1 MCGIICVLSRKAD
14 RPAPERDEVLGAL
27 DGGRRLLELRDASR
41 VGEAASALAIADTL
55 LKGEP
60 GVRALV
66 GNRELVAGI
75 NAAVAAMLP
84 MLAAIE
90 SDLEAADDAHAIEAS
105 AEAIA
110 AVKDVLWSLRNDR
123 LRTAREIEALAGLQA
138 TPGALDG
145 YLAIQQALSA
155 IDRMEVRGRDSAGIG
170 VVVWGHGLTSDRLPA
185 GVTWADRCDDPLFVS
200 RSLRV
205 TNDVWTFVY
214 KAAAEIGELGDNT
227 RAIRKQ
233 VLDDDV
239 LRHVLAQ
246 PGARVTLIGHTR
258 WASVGIISE
267 PNAHPV
273 TGEEVD
279 RPSPPR
285 CLRPRPR
292 WRGRRRLPRGRTRS
306 PQASA
311 ALRQRRR

>member
-41 VGEAASALAIADTL
+41 VGEAARVLATADTL

-110 AVKDVLWSLRNDR
+110 AVKDVLWSLSNNQQ
-123 LRTAREIEALAGLQA
+123 RTAREI
-138 TPGALDG
+138 
-145 YLAIQQALSA
+145 
-155 IDRMEVRGRDSAGIG
+155 
-170 VVVWGHGLTSDRLPA
+170 
-185 GVTWADRCDDPLFVS
+185 
-200 RSLRV
+200 
-205 TNDVWTFVY
+205 
-214 KAAAEIGELGDNT
+214 
-227 RAIRKQ
+227 
-233 VLDDDV
+233 
-239 LRHVLAQ
+239 
-246 PGARVTLIGHTR
+246 
-258 WASVGIISE
+258 
-267 PNAHPV
+267 
-273 TGEEVD
+273 
-279 RPSPPR
+279 
-285 CLRPRPR
+285 
-292 WRGRRRLPRGRTRS
+292 
-306 PQASA
+306 
-311 ALRQRRR
+311 